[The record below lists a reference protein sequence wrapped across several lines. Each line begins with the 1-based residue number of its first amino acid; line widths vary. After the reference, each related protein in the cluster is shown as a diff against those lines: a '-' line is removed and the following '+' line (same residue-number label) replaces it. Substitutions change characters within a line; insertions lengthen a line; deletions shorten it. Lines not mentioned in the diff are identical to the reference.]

1 MCAGDLGH
9 TFTALII
16 LTEKPVLRFKTGLLC
31 CIRREMNKFLFLV
44 LVTSDYIGLKG
55 NYQVTNFFLNSL
67 IIILYLF

>member
-16 LTEKPVLRFKTGLLC
+16 LTEEAVLRFKTGLLC
-31 CIRREMNKFLFLV
+31 CIRQEMNKFLFLV

-55 NYQVTNFFLNSL
+55 NYQVTNK
-67 IIILYLF
+67 LFSE